1 MTPKREAEQRE
12 ALGHLT
18 YFQEM
23 LFAQEQAVKRMEINI
38 KLCKKNVKL
47 WEGRIE
53 RMGGKH
59 ESE

>member
-1 MTPKREAEQRE
+1 MSPKREAERIE

-23 LFAQEQAVKRMEINI
+23 LEAQEQAIRRMENNV
-38 KLCKKNVKL
+38 KVCKKNIKL

-53 RMGGKH
+53 KMGRKA
-59 ESE
+59 

>member
-1 MTPKREAEQRE
+1 MTPKREAERQE

-23 LFAQEQAVKRMEINI
+23 LAAQEQAAKRMEVNI
-38 KLCKKNVKL
+38 RLCKKNVKL

-53 RMGGKH
+53 RMTPGGGV
-59 ESE
+59 